1 MVQCAHFVLRRG
13 VLYWPYTLPCTHF
26 SGGITMKRHSFRL
39 AARNLPPTSTLIC
52 KQSPIS
58 TRSAEASSRAF
69 YFSVRMPPYSVRQK
83 SIEGRQKVTKWY
95 GSSGCFWLVPGI
107 YGNVVIFCFAIKSIC
122 TKAALVIAHIVQS
135 SLSVLDFLC
144 KLCHTIATGNVPDNV
159 SDSSFRDEG
168 FRQWAT

>member
-1 MVQCAHFVLRRG
+1 MRLA
-13 VLYWPYTLPCTHF
+13 CT
-26 SGGITMKRHSFRL
+26 
-39 AARNLPPTSTLIC
+39 AARNLLPTSTPIC

-107 YGNVVIFCFAIKSIC
+107 YGNGIIFCFAIKSIC

-159 SDSSFRDEG
+159 PEYITESEVLRQNAESDHQGHCPDQRLLGEHHFSCHQRPA
-168 FRQWAT
+168 RCK